1 MKLIRN
7 KRRYSHKQEWPEL
20 NYQRSFP
27 WYLGIWLKMNSSNWI
42 HTWIRVKID
51 LRIKNKI
58 RKWTAHIDLRSKSW
72 CTIWPLLKLLIG
84 EGSWSVCMLYWL
96 LSLCLSQSVCNY
108 LSQFVHYFSIYLS
121 EMHFDELL
129 ILSRLISILSG

>member
-1 MKLIRN
+1 MKITRK
-7 KRRYSHKQEWPEL
+7 KRIYSHKQERPEL

-42 HTWIRVKID
+42 HTWIRVKIE

-84 EGSWSVCMLYWL
+84 KGSWSVCMLYWL
-96 LSLCLSQSVCNY
+96 LPLCLSQFVCTY
-108 LSQFVHYFSIYLS
+108 LSLFIIFLSIYLS
-121 EMHFDELL
+121 EMHFDRLL
-129 ILSRLISILSG
+129 ILKRLMLILSG